1 MTCLFFVPSIDEPKA
16 RAMLAAME
24 AILETGPLAYRVEPN
39 GRFHAVDDPAAW
51 LVDRLAGH
59 TSALICN
66 GDEDEYASLMAVA
79 IPPALVSGGER
90 LIQMVVN
97 FPDTPAY
104 VERMPDLFA
113 AFGPAAGA
121 YWGIDMLGKASL
133 AIADGAGRTPPDP
146 MPLQPTSPSAAIPG
160 RLAWTCYWSDEAC
173 RLLGFSPKNESDDE
187 GDDARASLFARVTR
201 VAGHGVVLQLTS
213 DMLDL
218 DRPAHLAVLTA
229 IYDAFPPM
237 AQKWG
242 F

>member
-1 MTCLFFVPSIDEPKA
+1 
-16 RAMLAAME
+16 MLAAME
-24 AILETGPLAYRVEPN
+24 AILQTGPLAYRIEPN
-39 GRFHAVDDPAAW
+39 GSFHAMDDPAAW

-66 GDEDEYASLMAVA
+66 GDEDDYASLMAVA
-79 IPPALVSGGER
+79 IPPALVSGGVP
-90 LIQMVVN
+90 LVQMVVN
-97 FPDTPAY
+97 FPDAPVY
-104 VERMPDLFA
+104 IERMPDLFA

-121 YWGIDMLGKASL
+121 YWGIDMLGKASPG
-133 AIADGAGRTPPDP
+133 IADGAGRTPPDP

-160 RLAWTCYWSDEAC
+160 RLAWICYWSDEAC
-173 RLLGFSPKNESDDE
+173 RLLGFSPA
-187 GDDARASLFARVTR
+187 DARASLFARVTP

-218 DRPAHLAVLTA
+218 DRRAHLAVLTA

-237 AQKWG
+237 AKKWG